1 MHKGTVIDEL
11 IATVE
16 RAEQTACCDAGPRSV
31 QPQSEVF
38 VPYAYPAAYALELV
52 EVA

>member
-1 MHKGTVIDEL
+1 MHRGTMIDEL

-16 RAEQTACCDAGPRSV
+16 RAEQTACGDPAPRPA
-31 QPQSEVF
+31 QPKSEVF
-38 VPYAYPAAYALELV
+38 VPYAYPVAYALELV

>member
-1 MHKGTVIDEL
+1 MHRGTMIDEL

-16 RAEQTACCDAGPRSV
+16 RAEHMACCDPAP
-31 QPQSEVF
+31 QPAQPKAEVF
-38 VPYAYPAAYALELV
+38 VPYAYSAAHALELV

>member
-1 MHKGTVIDEL
+1 MHRGTMIDEL

-16 RAEQTACCDAGPRSV
+16 RVEQTAHAEAA
-31 QPQSEVF
+31 PQAAPVKSEVF
-38 VPYAYPAAYALELV
+38 VPYAYSAAYAPQLV

>member
-1 MHKGTVIDEL
+1 MHRGTMIDEL

-16 RAEQTACCDAGPRSV
+16 RAEHTAWGDPAPPPA
-31 QPQSEVF
+31 QPKAEVF
-38 VPYAYPAAYALELV
+38 VPYVHSAAHALELV